1 MTDAYIT
8 RLGEALNA
16 LRDDLDRGGEYPDAE
31 WRAARKF
38 NVKPKDLREAYDEF
52 TSTTHNPEEY
62 L

>member
-1 MTDAYIT
+1 MTDEYIT
-8 RLGEALNA
+8 RIGQAIYAILEEARN
-16 LRDDLDRGGEYPDAE
+16 GGEYPDAE

-52 TSTTHNPEEY
+52 TSITHNPEEY